1 MATSLGSNT
10 YNRQNWEDADFPILC
25 QTCLGENPYIRMTKE
40 KYGKEC
46 KICARPF
53 TVFRWC
59 PGVRMRFKKT
69 EVCQTCSKLKNVCQT
84 CLLDLEYGLPI
95 QVRDAG
101 LSFKDDMPK
110 SDVNKE
116 YYTQNMEREISNSD
130 GTRPVGMLGKA
141 TSTSDMLL
149 KLARTTPYYKRN
161 RPHICSFWVKGECK
175 RGEECPYR
183 HEKPTDPDD
192 PLADQNIKD
201 RYYGINDPVADKLL
215 KRASTMPRL
224 DPPEDKTITTLYV
237 GGLGD
242 TITETDL
249 RNHFYQFGEIRTI
262 TVVQRQQCA
271 FIQFATRQAAEV
283 AAEKSFN
290 KLIVNG
296 RRLNVK
302 WGRSQAARGK
312 EKEKDGTT
320 DSGIKLEPVPGL
332 PGALPP
338 PPAAEEEASANYFN
352 LPPSGPP
359 AVVNIAL
366 PPPPGIAPPP
376 PPDSDQICLVG
387 LACLVDSRGSDDILA
402 DTLSL
407 WSFLLTWS
415 EERFPKPRSTFL
427 SKSGF
432 GPHMFHPMGP
442 PPPFMRAPG
451 PIHYP
456 SQDPQRMGAHAG
468 KHSSP

>member
-1 MATSLGSNT
+1 
-10 YNRQNWEDADFPILC
+10 
-25 QTCLGENPYIRMTKE
+25 
-40 KYGKEC
+40 
-46 KICARPF
+46 
-53 TVFRWC
+53 
-59 PGVRMRFKKT
+59 
-69 EVCQTCSKLKNVCQT
+69 
-84 CLLDLEYGLPI
+84 
-95 QVRDAG
+95 
-101 LSFKDDMPK
+101 
-110 SDVNKE
+110 
-116 YYTQNMEREISNSD
+116 
-130 GTRPVGMLGKA
+130 MLGKA

-161 RPHICSFWVKGECK
+161 RPHICSFWVKGE
-175 RGEECPYR
+175 Y
-183 HEKPTDPDD
+183 PDD

-376 PPDSDQICLVG
+376 PP
-387 LACLVDSRGSDDILA
+387 
-402 DTLSL
+402 
-407 WSFLLTWS
+407 
-415 EERFPKPRSTFL
+415 
-427 SKSGF
+427 GF

>member
-25 QTCLGENPYIRMTKE
+25 QTCLGENPYIRM
-40 KYGKEC
+40 
-46 KICARPF
+46 ICARPF

-101 LSFKDDMPK
+101 ASLKDEMPR

-116 YYTQNMEREISNSD
+116 YYTQNMEREIANSD
-130 GTRPVGMLGKA
+130 GTRPVGALGKA
-141 TSTSDMLL
+141 TSSSDMLL

-224 DPPEDKTITTLYV
+224 DPPEDKSITTLYV

-242 TITETDL
+242 TISESEL

-271 FIQFATRQAAEV
+271 FIQFATRQAAEM

-312 EKEKDGTT
+312 ERERDGSS
-320 DSGIKLEPVPGL
+320 DPGMKLEPVPGL

-338 PPAAEEEASANYFN
+338 PPTEEESSANYFN
-352 LPPSGPP
+352 LPPNGS
-359 AVVNIAL
+359 AALVNISL
-366 PPPPGIAPPP
+366 PPPPGLSGPPP
-376 PPDSDQICLVG
+376 G
-387 LACLVDSRGSDDILA
+387 Y
-402 DTLSL
+402 
-407 WSFLLTWS
+407 
-415 EERFPKPRSTFL
+415 
-427 SKSGF
+427 
-432 GPHMFHPMGP
+432 GPHMFPPMA
-442 PPPFMRAPG
+442 PPPFLRAPG
-451 PIHYP
+451 HIHYP

-468 KHSSP
+468 KPSSG

>member
-1 MATSLGSNT
+1 MATSLGANT
-10 YNRQNWEDADFPILC
+10 YNRQNWEDA
-25 QTCLGENPYIRMTKE
+25 TKE

-59 PGVRMRFKKT
+59 PGTRMRFKKT
-69 EVCQTCSKLKNVCQT
+69 EACQTCSKIKNVCQT

-95 QVRDAG
+95 QVRDTG
-101 LSFKDDMPK
+101 LSIKDDVPK

-116 YYTQNMEREISNSD
+116 YYTQNMEREIGNSD
-130 GTRPVGMLGKA
+130 GTRPVGLLGKA
-141 TSTSDMLL
+141 PSSSDMLL

-224 DPPEDKTITTLYV
+224 DTPEDKSITTLYV

-242 TITETDL
+242 SITDSEL
-249 RNHFYQFGEIRTI
+249 RNHFYQFGEIRTTTI
-262 TVVQRQQCA
+262 VQRQQCA
-271 FIQFATRQAAEV
+271 FIQFATRQAAEL

-290 KLIVNG
+290 KLIING

-302 WGRSQAARGK
+302 WGRSQGEGGRRDGRGG
-312 EKEKDGTT
+312 KDGRGEGLTEM
-320 DSGIKLEPVPGL
+320 GLKLEPVPGL

-338 PPAAEEEASANYFN
+338 PPVDEDTPTNYFN
-352 LPPSGPP
+352 LGPNSAPP
-359 AVVNIAL
+359 VMNISL
-366 PPPPGIAPPP
+366 PPPPGVAMPPP
-376 PPDSDQICLVG
+376 P
-387 LACLVDSRGSDDILA
+387 
-402 DTLSL
+402 
-407 WSFLLTWS
+407 
-415 EERFPKPRSTFL
+415 
-427 SKSGF
+427 GF
-432 GPHMFHPMGP
+432 GPPMFHSMDPMGMP
-442 PPPFMRAPG
+442 PPMGMRPPG
-451 PIHYP
+451 HVHYP
-456 SQDPQRMGAHAG
+456 SQDPQRMGAHASRHG
-468 KHSSP
+468 GS

>member
-224 DPPEDKTITTLYV
+224 DPRKTRPSPPCMLAVWATPLLRRISEITSISL
-237 GGLGD
+237 
-242 TITETDL
+242 E
-249 RNHFYQFGEIRTI
+249 R
-262 TVVQRQQCA
+262 
-271 FIQFATRQAAEV
+271 
-283 AAEKSFN
+283 S
-290 KLIVNG
+290 
-296 RRLNVK
+296 
-302 WGRSQAARGK
+302 GRSRSCRGSSAR
-312 EKEKDGTT
+312 
-320 DSGIKLEPVPGL
+320 SSS
-332 PGALPP
+332 LPP
-338 PPAAEEEASANYFN
+338 GRPRRW
-352 LPPSGPP
+352 L
-359 AVVNIAL
+359 
-366 PPPPGIAPPP
+366 
-376 PPDSDQICLVG
+376 
-387 LACLVDSRGSDDILA
+387 
-402 DTLSL
+402 
-407 WSFLLTWS
+407 
-415 EERFPKPRSTFL
+415 PRS
-427 SKSGF
+427 
-432 GPHMFHPMGP
+432 
-442 PPPFMRAPG
+442 
-451 PIHYP
+451 P
-456 SQDPQRMGAHAG
+456 SI
-468 KHSSP
+468 S

>member
-1 MATSLGSNT
+1 
-10 YNRQNWEDADFPILC
+10 DFLH
-25 QTCLGENPYIRMTKE
+25 
-40 KYGKEC
+40 YGKEC
-46 KICARPF
+46 KICARSF

-59 PGVRMRFKKT
+59 PGVCMHFKKT
-69 EVCQTCSKLKNVCQT
+69 ENVCQT

-130 GTRPVGMLGKA
+130 GTRPVGMLGK
-141 TSTSDMLL
+141 
-149 KLARTTPYYKRN
+149 TTPYYKRN
-161 RPHICSFWVKGECK
+161 RPHIFSFWAKGGCK

-183 HEKPTDPDD
+183 HEEPTDPDD

-201 RYYGINDPVADKLL
+201 QYYGINDPVADKLL
-215 KRASTMPRL
+215 KWASTMPRL
-224 DPPEDKTITTLYV
+224 DPPKDKTITTLYV
-237 GGLGD
+237 GGL
-242 TITETDL
+242 
-249 RNHFYQFGEIRTI
+249 EIRTI

-271 FIQFATRQAAEV
+271 FIQFVTRQAAEV
-283 AAEKSFN
+283 AAKKSFN
-290 KLIVNG
+290 KLVVNG
-296 RRLNVK
+296 HRLNVK

-338 PPAAEEEASANYFN
+338 PPAAEEASANYFN

-376 PPDSDQICLVG
+376 PP
-387 LACLVDSRGSDDILA
+387 AFGS
-402 DTLSL
+402 
-407 WSFLLTWS
+407 
-415 EERFPKPRSTFL
+415 
-427 SKSGF
+427 
-432 GPHMFHPMGP
+432 HMFHPMEP

-451 PIHYP
+451 PIHCP
-456 SQDPQRMGAHAG
+456 SQDPQLMGAHAG

>member
-10 YNRQNWEDADFPILC
+10 YNRQNWEDA
-25 QTCLGENPYIRMTKE
+25 TKE

-84 CLLDLEYGLPI
+84 CLLDLEFGLPI

-101 LSFKDDMPK
+101 VSFKDDMPR

-130 GTRPVGMLGKA
+130 GTRPVGGLGKA
-141 TSTSDMLL
+141 PSSSDMLL

-242 TITETDL
+242 NINESEL

-271 FIQFATRQAAEV
+271 FIQFATRQSAET

-312 EKEKDGTT
+312 EREREGIA
-320 DSGIKLEPVPGL
+320 DSGLKLEPVPGL
-332 PGALPP
+332 PGVLPP
-338 PPAAEEEASANYFN
+338 PPTEEESSANYFN
-352 LPPSGPP
+352 LPPNGSP
-359 AVVNIAL
+359 ALVNIAL
-366 PPPPGIAPPP
+366 PPPALTAPPP
-376 PPDSDQICLVG
+376 
-387 LACLVDSRGSDDILA
+387 
-402 DTLSL
+402 
-407 WSFLLTWS
+407 
-415 EERFPKPRSTFL
+415 
-427 SKSGF
+427 GF
-432 GPHMFHPMGP
+432 SPHMFPPMV
-442 PPPFMRAPG
+442 PPPFLRAPG
-451 PIHYP
+451 HIHYP
-456 SQDPQRMGAHAG
+456 SQDPQRMGAHTG
-468 KHSSP
+468 KPSSA

>member
-1 MATSLGSNT
+1 
-10 YNRQNWEDADFPILC
+10 
-25 QTCLGENPYIRMTKE
+25 MTKE

-59 PGVRMRFKKT
+59 PGTRMRFKKT
-69 EVCQTCSKLKNVCQT
+69 EACQTCSKIKNVCQT

-95 QVRDAG
+95 QVRDTG
-101 LSFKDDMPK
+101 LSIKDDVPK
-110 SDVNKE
+110 SD
-116 YYTQNMEREISNSD
+116 IGNSD
-130 GTRPVGMLGKA
+130 GTRPVGLLGKA
-141 TSTSDMLL
+141 PSSSDMLL

-224 DPPEDKTITTLYV
+224 DTPEDKSITTLYV

-242 TITETDL
+242 SITDL
-249 RNHFYQFGEIRTI
+249 EL
-262 TVVQRQQCA
+262 RQQCA
-271 FIQFATRQAAEV
+271 FIQFATRQAAEL

-290 KLIVNG
+290 KLIING

-302 WGRSQAARGK
+302 WGRSQGEGGRRDGRGGK
-312 EKEKDGTT
+312 EGRGGGLTEMGL
-320 DSGIKLEPVPGL
+320 KLEPVPGL

-338 PPAAEEEASANYFN
+338 PPVDEDTPTNYFN
-352 LPPSGPP
+352 LGPNSAPP
-359 AVVNIAL
+359 VMNISL
-366 PPPPGIAPPP
+366 PPPPGVAMPPP
-376 PPDSDQICLVG
+376 P
-387 LACLVDSRGSDDILA
+387 
-402 DTLSL
+402 
-407 WSFLLTWS
+407 
-415 EERFPKPRSTFL
+415 
-427 SKSGF
+427 GF
-432 GPHMFHPMGP
+432 GPPMFHSMDPMGMP
-442 PPPFMRAPG
+442 PPMGMRP
-451 PIHYP
+451 PVHVHYP
-456 SQDPQRMGAHAG
+456 SQDPQRMGAHAS
-468 KHSSP
+468 HSGGS

>member
-1 MATSLGSNT
+1 
-10 YNRQNWEDADFPILC
+10 Q
-25 QTCLGENPYIRMTKE
+25 
-40 KYGKEC
+40 
-46 KICARPF
+46 ICARPF

-101 LSFKDDMPK
+101 LSLKDEMPK

-130 GTRPVGMLGKA
+130 GTRPVGALGKA

-224 DPPEDKTITTLYV
+224 DPPDDKTITTLYV

-242 TITETDL
+242 TITESDL

-312 EKEKDGTT
+312 EKDKEGTT
-320 DSGIKLEPVPGL
+320 ESGIKLEPVPGL

-376 PPDSDQICLVG
+376 PP
-387 LACLVDSRGSDDILA
+387 
-402 DTLSL
+402 
-407 WSFLLTWS
+407 
-415 EERFPKPRSTFL
+415 
-427 SKSGF
+427 GF
-432 GPHMFHPMGP
+432 GPHMFHAMGP

-451 PIHYP
+451 
-456 SQDPQRMGAHAG
+456 
-468 KHSSP
+468 